1 MPNRPAFTLGTHEI
15 AAGTRKTVDLPVS
28 VMSDHTPVTMS
39 AHVVHGRLPGP
50 TIFVSAAV
58 HGDEVIGVEI
68 VRRLLNSKKLSGLRG
83 TLLAIPIVNSFGF
96 MNHSRYLPDRRDL
109 NRSFPG
115 SAQGS
120 LAARL
125 AHIFLEEIVKK
136 SDYGIDLHSAA
147 VNRSNLPQARVSHKS
162 DKARELAQAFGAPIT
177 LLSPLRDG
185 SLRQVADALE
195 TPMVLYE
202 AGEGLRFDEHA
213 AKMGVTGILRVMSHL
228 GMLSA
233 KAVKL
238 PKVKPL
244 LSFSSYWERAPAGG
258 VMRTFKGN
266 GEIVQE
272 GTVLS
277 IISDPFGE
285 KEVEVKTTYSGLII
299 GRTNLPVV
307 NEGDGLFHIAKIKG
321 SDELAEV
328 ALGHLQT
335 QVETEAEAMF
345 DEDEII

>member
-1 MPNRPAFTLGTHEI
+1 MPKRAPFQLGTHAIE
-15 AAGTRKTVDLPVS
+15 AGSRETVDLPVS
-28 VMSDHTPVTMS
+28 VLSDHTPVTLS
-39 AHVVHGRLPGP
+39 VHVVHGRLPGP
-50 TIFVSAAV
+50 TLFVSAAV

-109 NRSFPG
+109 NRTFPG

-120 LAARL
+120 LAGRL
-125 AHIFLEEIVKK
+125 AYIFTQEILKK

-147 VNRSNLPQARVSHKS
+147 VNRANLPQARVSHKS
-162 DKARELAQAFGAPIT
+162 DKAKELAQAFGAPVT
-177 LLSPLRDG
+177 LLSPLREG
-185 SLRQVADALE
+185 SMRQVADGLE

-213 AKMGVTGILRVMSHL
+213 AKVGVTGILRVMSHL

-233 KAVKL
+233 KSVKR

-244 LSFSSYWERAPAGG
+244 LSSSSYWERAAAGG
-258 VMRTFKGN
+258 IMRTFKGN

-272 GTVLS
+272 GSLLG

-285 KEVEVKTTYSGLII
+285 KEVEIKASYPGLIV

-307 NEGDGLFHIAKIKG
+307 NEGDGLFHIAKITH

-328 ALGHLQT
+328 ALGHLHSQM
-335 QVETEAEAMF
+335 ETEAEALF